1 MRPIFPREWLKRGVD
16 LWSRGDIYDPLSG
29 GRRQDRSFFSTFSFS
44 FFSLSLPFFP
54 SLFFFSKKCSRELDL
69 SLRNNLLLYR
79 GDFKRRFEDNR
90 GSLDRRIYY
99 YYISF
104 PSFSFLFSRIQ
115 SGAGIS
121 QICVAAIDQGKFII
135 IGGAIKP
142 SICKTSMRDTRA
154 TCFSWR

>member
-29 GRRQDRSFFSTFSFS
+29 GRRQDRSFFSTFSF

-69 SLRNNLLLYR
+69 SLRNNLLLHR
-79 GDFKRRFEDNR
+79 GDFKRRFEDNAA
-90 GSLDRRIYY
+90 STHLLLHLF
-99 YYISF
+99 SF
-104 PSFSFLFSRIQ
+104 LLFFLFSRIQ

>member
-54 SLFFFSKKCSRELDL
+54 SLFFFSKKCSREFDL

-79 GDFKRRFEDNR
+79 GDFKRRFEDN
-90 GSLDRRIYY
+90 LDRRIYY

-104 PSFSFLFSRIQ
+104 PSFSFFFSLESRAAL
-115 SGAGIS
+115 GFPKFVS
-121 QICVAAIDQGKFII
+121 QR
-135 IGGAIKP
+135 
-142 SICKTSMRDTRA
+142 SIRENLLLSVVRLNQAFVKHR
-154 TCFSWR
+154 

>member
-1 MRPIFPREWLKRGVD
+1 MEQGTFTILLAGEEGRI
-16 LWSRGDIYDPLSG
+16 DPSFLPF
-29 GRRQDRSFFSTFSFS
+29 RSFSHFPS
-44 FFSLSLPFFP
+44 PFFLP
-54 SLFFFSKKCSRELDL
+54 SSSFQKNARENSIFRYETIFYYTVVILNGDSRTTQP
-69 SLRNNLLLYR
+69 
-79 GDFKRRFEDNR
+79 
-90 GSLDRRIYY
+90 RRIY

>member
-69 SLRNNLLLYR
+69 SLRNNLLLHR
-79 GDFKRRFEDNR
+79 GDFKRRFEDNAASTDAFIIT
-90 GSLDRRIYY
+90 SLFLP
-99 YYISF
+99 SL
-104 PSFSFLFSRIQ
+104 SFSLESRAAL
-115 SGAGIS
+115 GFPKFVS
-121 QICVAAIDQGKFII
+121 QR
-135 IGGAIKP
+135 
-142 SICKTSMRDTRA
+142 SIRENLLLSVVRLNQAFVKHR
-154 TCFSWR
+154 

>member
-1 MRPIFPREWLKRGVD
+1 MEQGTFTILLAGEEGRI
-16 LWSRGDIYDPLSG
+16 DPSFLPF
-29 GRRQDRSFFSTFSFS
+29 RSFSHFPSPFFPPSFS
-44 FFSLSLPFFP
+44 FQKNARENSIFRYETIFYYTVVILNGD
-54 SLFFFSKKCSRELDL
+54 SRTTQP
-69 SLRNNLLLYR
+69 
-79 GDFKRRFEDNR
+79 
-90 GSLDRRIYY
+90 RRIY

>member
-1 MRPIFPREWLKRGVD
+1 MEQGTFTILLAGEEGRIDSSFLPFRSHFSHFP
-16 LWSRGDIYDPLSG
+16 SP
-29 GRRQDRSFFSTFSFS
+29 FFPPSFS
-44 FFSLSLPFFP
+44 FQKNARENSIFRYETIFYYTVVILDGD
-54 SLFFFSKKCSRELDL
+54 SRTT
-69 SLRNNLLLYR
+69 
-79 GDFKRRFEDNR
+79 
-90 GSLDRRIYY
+90 DRRIYY

>member
-1 MRPIFPREWLKRGVD
+1 MEQGTFTILLAGEEGRIDPSFLPFRSRFSHFP
-16 LWSRGDIYDPLSG
+16 SP
-29 GRRQDRSFFSTFSFS
+29 FFLPSFS
-44 FFSLSLPFFP
+44 FQKNARENSIFRYETIFYYTVVILNGD
-54 SLFFFSKKCSRELDL
+54 SRTTQP
-69 SLRNNLLLYR
+69 
-79 GDFKRRFEDNR
+79 
-90 GSLDRRIYY
+90 RRIY

>member
-1 MRPIFPREWLKRGVD
+1 MEQGTFTILLAGEEGRIDPSFLPFRSRFSHFP
-16 LWSRGDIYDPLSG
+16 SP
-29 GRRQDRSFFSTFSFS
+29 FFPPSFS
-44 FFSLSLPFFP
+44 FQKNARENSIFRYETIFYYTVVILNGD
-54 SLFFFSKKCSRELDL
+54 SRTTEAA
-69 SLRNNLLLYR
+69 STHLLLHL
-79 GDFKRRFEDNR
+79 F
-90 GSLDRRIYY
+90 
-99 YYISF
+99 SF
-104 PSFSFLFSRIQ
+104 LLFFLFSRIQ

>member
-16 LWSRGDIYDPLSG
+16 LWSRRDIYDPLSG
-29 GRRQDRSFFSTFSFS
+29 GRRQDRSFFSTFSF

-69 SLRNNLLLYR
+69 SLRNNLLLHR

-104 PSFSFLFSRIQ
+104 PSFSFFFSLESRAAL
-115 SGAGIS
+115 GFPKFVS
-121 QICVAAIDQGKFII
+121 QR
-135 IGGAIKP
+135 
-142 SICKTSMRDTRA
+142 SIRENLLLSVVRLNQAFVKHR
-154 TCFSWR
+154 

>member
-1 MRPIFPREWLKRGVD
+1 MEQGTFTILLAGEEGRI
-16 LWSRGDIYDPLSG
+16 DPSFLPF
-29 GRRQDRSFFSTFSFS
+29 RSFSHFPSPFFLPSFS
-44 FFSLSLPFFP
+44 FQKNARENSIFRYETIFYYTVVILNGD
-54 SLFFFSKKCSRELDL
+54 SRTTQP
-69 SLRNNLLLYR
+69 
-79 GDFKRRFEDNR
+79 
-90 GSLDRRIYY
+90 RRIY

-104 PSFSFLFSRIQ
+104 PSFFFLFSRIQ

-142 SICKTSMRDTRA
+142 SICKTSMRDTRV

>member
-1 MRPIFPREWLKRGVD
+1 MEQGTFTILLAGEEGRIDPSFLPFRSRFSHFP
-16 LWSRGDIYDPLSG
+16 SP
-29 GRRQDRSFFSTFSFS
+29 FFPPSFS
-44 FFSLSLPFFP
+44 FQKNARENSIFRYETIFYYTVVILNGD
-54 SLFFFSKKCSRELDL
+54 SRTTQP
-69 SLRNNLLLYR
+69 
-79 GDFKRRFEDNR
+79 
-90 GSLDRRIYY
+90 RRIY

-142 SICKTSMRDTRA
+142 SICKTSMRDTRV

>member
-29 GRRQDRSFFSTFSFS
+29 GRRQDRSFFSTFSF

-69 SLRNNLLLYR
+69 SLRNNLLLHR
-79 GDFKRRFEDNR
+79 GDFKRRFEDNAA
-90 GSLDRRIYY
+90 STHLLLHLF
-99 YYISF
+99 SF
-104 PSFSFLFSRIQ
+104 LLFFLFSRIQ

-142 SICKTSMRDTRA
+142 SICKTSMRDTRV

>member
-104 PSFSFLFSRIQ
+104 PSFSFFFSLESRAAL
-115 SGAGIS
+115 GFPKFVS
-121 QICVAAIDQGKFII
+121 QR
-135 IGGAIKP
+135 
-142 SICKTSMRDTRA
+142 SIRENLLLSVVRLNQAFVKHR
-154 TCFSWR
+154 

>member
-1 MRPIFPREWLKRGVD
+1 MEQGTFTILLAREEGRIDPSFLPFRSHFSHFP
-16 LWSRGDIYDPLSG
+16 SP
-29 GRRQDRSFFSTFSFS
+29 FFLPSFS
-44 FFSLSLPFFP
+44 FQKNARENSIFRYETIFYYTVVILNGD
-54 SLFFFSKKCSRELDL
+54 SRTTQP
-69 SLRNNLLLYR
+69 
-79 GDFKRRFEDNR
+79 
-90 GSLDRRIYY
+90 RRIY